1 MSTPG
6 KKQSN
11 VIPIL
16 SLLLLAFPVYLLLRW
31 VYVFN
36 TMSTHVE
43 RVAAF
48 GDHMKATLIT
58 LIATASAVTAVLFG
72 LSGLLLLAGLR
83 SVICGVAALAG
94 LLLPLWFVWTLL

>member
-1 MSTPG
+1 MSTPR

-36 TMSTHVE
+36 TMSTHAE

-48 GDHMKATLIT
+48 GDHMKATLF
-58 LIATASAVTAVLFG
+58 ATASAVAAVLFG

-83 SVICGVAALAG
+83 SVICSVATLAG
-94 LLLPLWFVWTLL
+94 LLLTLWFVWTLL

>member
-1 MSTPG
+1 MSTPS

-11 VIPIL
+11 VILIL
-16 SLLLLAFPVYLLLRW
+16 SLLLLAFPVYLLLKW

-36 TMSTHVE
+36 TMSTHAE

-48 GDHMKATLIT
+48 GVHMTPT
-58 LIATASAVTAVLFG
+58 LIATASAVAAALFG

-94 LLLPLWFVWTLL
+94 LLLTLWFVWTLL

>member
-1 MSTPG
+1 MSTPR

-16 SLLLLAFPVYLLLRW
+16 SLLLLALPVYLLLRW

-36 TMSTHVE
+36 TMSTHAE

-48 GDHMKATLIT
+48 GDHTKATLIV
-58 LIATASAVTAVLFG
+58 TASAMAALMFG

-83 SVICGVAALAG
+83 SVICGLAALAG
-94 LLLPLWFVWTLL
+94 LLLTLWFVWTLL

>member
-1 MSTPG
+1 MSTPS

-11 VIPIL
+11 VILIL
-16 SLLLLAFPVYLLLRW
+16 SLLLLAFPVYLLLKW

-36 TMSTHVE
+36 TMSTHAE

-48 GDHMKATLIT
+48 GDHMKATLI
-58 LIATASAVTAVLFG
+58 ATASAVAAALFG

-94 LLLPLWFVWTLL
+94 LLLTLWFVWTLL